1 MSRLMRV
8 TGKGTI
14 RVKPDTTRLLITL
27 DGTEKEYGEALIRG
41 VKDTKELQKILQ
53 KLGFEQEQLKTLN
66 LDVSPNWDSI
76 YNEITR
82 KFHQILCAVCFY

>member
-27 DGTEKEYGEALIRG
+27 DGVEKQYGDALQRAA
-41 VKDTKELQKILQ
+41 KDTQTLQ
-53 KLGFEQEQLKTLN
+53 
-66 LDVSPNWDSI
+66 SI
-76 YNEITR
+76 NKKWRIS
-82 KFHQILCAVCFY
+82 IV

>member
-41 VKDTKELQKILQ
+41 VKDTKAYC
-53 KLGFEQEQLKTLN
+53 GYF
-66 LDVSPNWDSI
+66 
-76 YNEITR
+76 R
-82 KFHQILCAVCFY
+82 